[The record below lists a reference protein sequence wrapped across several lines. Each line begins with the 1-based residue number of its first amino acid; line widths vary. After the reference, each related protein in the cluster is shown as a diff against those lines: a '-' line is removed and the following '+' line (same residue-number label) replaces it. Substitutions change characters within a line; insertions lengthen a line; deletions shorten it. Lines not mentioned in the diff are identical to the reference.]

1 MGGGMT
7 IPVDATSLPLA
18 DRLWAAE
25 RAASRAE
32 DELLDILQSILGDR
46 WDDFTTDY
54 YDRSIEIYG
63 VPEDFVLDDAGQLAL
78 REAGFHRAWTHVDL
92 RRSGGEKGER
102 AYGLLPKEP
111 T

>member
-1 MGGGMT
+1 MT
-7 IPVDATSLPLA
+7 LPIDEATLTLA

-25 RAASRAE
+25 RAASRGE

-54 YDRSIEIYG
+54 YDRSIEIFG
-63 VPEDFVLDDAGQLAL
+63 VPADFVLDDAGQLAL
-78 REAGFHRAWTHVDL
+78 REAGFHRAWTHVDDL

-102 AYGLLPKEP
+102 AYGLLPKESA
-111 T
+111 